1 MINIERIKNNM
12 KSNENLLVVAMEE
25 CAEIQQD
32 ISKALR
38 FGASNYPPSNPNITN
53 GENIM
58 KEFNQLRAV
67 MDMLVL
73 RGIISP
79 LSESEQNRIYR
90 DKIDAVEKWEQYSK
104 NIGQIS

>member
-1 MINIERIKNNM
+1 
-12 KSNENLLVVAMEE
+12 
-25 CAEIQQD
+25 
-32 ISKALR
+32 
-38 FGASNYPPSNPNITN
+38 
-53 GENIM
+53 M